1 MTANPDQISQDPP
14 PQTEETPEPA
24 AHDPETPQQDEET
37 LPLMAHLLELRNRMF
52 KSFLALG
59 AGLIIGLFFAKP
71 FLEILIAPL
80 QNASELQLLKPTESI
95 FIYLKGGLILGVVIA
110 SPFILYQ
117 ILAFIVPGLTD
128 REKKGLYLILPLAAG
143 LFALGLAFASFIV
156 LPFTL
161 RYLTT
166 FLSDLAI
173 SQYSFGEYMS
183 FVLSFLLWLGL
194 AFELPLFIAILARLG
209 VITPQQLQSTWRYA
223 IIIVAVLSA
232 VITPTPDP
240 FTMSLVMIPLLGLY
254 VLGILMARVAYKPRT
269 SAESTETPAGKPE
282 ETPADTADT
291 EEEIPPTTGD
301 S

>member
-1 MTANPDQISQDPP
+1 MTTDAEQSP
-14 PQTEETPEPA
+14 PEPA
-24 AHDPETPQQDEET
+24 PAATPTGPAPKTPGHPQQEDAQ
-37 LPLMAHLLELRNRMF
+37 PLIEHLKELRDRLL
-52 KSFLALG
+52 KATLALVIG
-59 AGLIIGLFFAKP
+59 VVIGLFFAKP
-71 FLEILIAPL
+71 FLEILISPL
-80 QNASELQLLKPTESI
+80 QGASELQLLKPTESI
-95 FIYLKGGLILGVVIA
+95 FIYLKGGLILGAIVA

-117 ILAFIVPGLTD
+117 IFAFIVPGLTK
-128 REKKGLYLILPLAAG
+128 RERRGLYLVLPLAAG
-143 LFALGLAFASFIV
+143 LFALGVAFASFIV

-173 SQYSFGEYMS
+173 SQYSFGEYMN
-183 FVLSFLLWLGL
+183 FVLSFLFWLGA

-209 VITPQQLQSTWRYA
+209 IITPRQLQSTWRYA
-223 IIIVAVLSA
+223 VVIVAVLSA

-269 SAESTETPAGKPE
+269 SSGADGAKADGTENDKSSSS
-282 ETPADTADT
+282 D
-291 EEEIPPTTGD
+291 D

>member
-1 MTANPDQISQDPP
+1 MTADAEQT
-14 PQTEETPEPA
+14 PQGLPSPLTEAETPS
-24 AHDPETPQQDEET
+24 PETPQQPAVEDAQ
-37 LPLMAHLLELRNRMF
+37 PLIEHLRELRDRLL
-52 KSFLALG
+52 KATLALIIG
-59 AGLIIGLFFAKP
+59 MVIGLFFAKP
-71 FLEILIAPL
+71 FLEVLIAPL
-80 QNASELQLLKPTESI
+80 QGASELQLLKPTESI
-95 FIYLKGGLILGVVIA
+95 FIYLKGGLILGAIIS

-117 ILAFIVPGLTD
+117 IFAFIVPGLTD
-128 REKKGLYLILPLAAG
+128 REKKGLYLVLPLAAG
-143 LFALGLAFASFIV
+143 LFALGVAFASFIV

-209 VITPQQLQSTWRYA
+209 IITPQQLQHTWRYA
-223 IIIVAVLSA
+223 IVIVAVLSA

-254 VLGILMARVAYKPRT
+254 VLGILMARIAYKPRI
-269 SAESTETPAGKPE
+269 SPAPGDEEAAEEST
-282 ETPADTADT
+282 
-291 EEEIPPTTGD
+291 
-301 S
+301 

>member
-1 MTANPDQISQDPP
+1 MTVDAQPSPQEPAPLPPGSPPQAPP
-14 PQTEETPEPA
+14 PDLPEGEEA
-24 AHDPETPQQDEET
+24 Q
-37 LPLMAHLLELRNRMF
+37 PLIEHLRELRDRLL
-52 KSFLALG
+52 KATLALVIG
-59 AGLIIGLFFAKP
+59 VVIGLFFAKP

-80 QNASELQLLKPTESI
+80 QGASELQLLKPTESI
-95 FIYLKGGLILGVVIA
+95 FIYLKGGLILGFIVA

-117 ILAFIVPGLTD
+117 ILAFIVPGLTE
-128 REKKGLYLILPLAAG
+128 RERRGLYLVLPLAAG
-143 LFALGLAFASFIV
+143 LFALGIAFASFIV

-209 VITPQQLQSTWRYA
+209 IVTPQQLQSTWRYA
-223 IIIVAVLSA
+223 VVIIAVLAA

-240 FTMSLVMIPLLGLY
+240 FTMSLVMLPLLGLY
-254 VLGILMARVAYKPRT
+254 VLGIVMARVAYKPRESST
-269 SAESTETPAGKPE
+269 PAEESEPAESAAP
-282 ETPADTADT
+282 D
-291 EEEIPPTTGD
+291 EEEAR
-301 S
+301 

>member
-1 MTANPDQISQDPP
+1 MTVDAE
-14 PQTEETPEPA
+14 QTPPEPA
-24 AHDPETPQQDEET
+24 PAAPPTGSASETPGHPQQEDAQ
-37 LPLMAHLLELRNRMF
+37 PLIEHLKELRDRLL
-52 KSFLALG
+52 KATLALVIG
-59 AGLIIGLFFAKP
+59 VVIGLFFAKP
-71 FLEILIAPL
+71 FLEILISPL
-80 QNASELQLLKPTESI
+80 QGASELQLLKPTESI
-95 FIYLKGGLILGVVIA
+95 FIYLKGGMILGAIVA

-117 ILAFIVPGLTD
+117 IFAFIVPGLTK
-128 REKKGLYLILPLAAG
+128 RERRGLYLVLPLAAG
-143 LFALGLAFASFIV
+143 LFALGVAFASFIV

-183 FVLSFLLWLGL
+183 FVLSFLFWLGA

-223 IIIVAVLSA
+223 VVIVAVLSA

-254 VLGILMARVAYKPRT
+254 VLGILMARIAYKPRT
-269 SAESTETPAGKPE
+269 SPVP
-282 ETPADTADT
+282 DT
-291 EEEIPPTTGD
+291 EDADGER
-301 S
+301 